1 MYNEAINNLL
11 MKLKQAEI
19 RLVTD
24 FGVEKPEKLA
34 DLNFQKRFIKARTK
48 LNLDLVYAKNPAI
61 MQSVETMLRG
71 YAALEKEL
79 VKNNVKPFPK
89 ETWLV
94 EHKETEQDVLVC
106 KTNEQ
111 KLNVEKQFGQQYI
124 IYSVEELLNVIDVEI
139 FRFKEKLSNEGLLPS
154 INKYKVKDESRNK

>member
-11 MKLKQAEI
+11 TKLKQAEI

-34 DLNFQKRFIKARTK
+34 DINFQKRFIKARTK

-139 FRFKEKLSNEGLLPS
+139 FKFKEN
-154 INKYKVKDESRNK
+154 